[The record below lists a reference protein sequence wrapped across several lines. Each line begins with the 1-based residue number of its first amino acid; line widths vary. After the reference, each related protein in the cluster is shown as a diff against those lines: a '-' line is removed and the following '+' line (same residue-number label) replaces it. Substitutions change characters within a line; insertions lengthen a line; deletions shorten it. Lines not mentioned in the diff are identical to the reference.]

1 VTKLA
6 DKQNPT
12 VVMKK
17 LLLSLLT
24 VTSLIVTANAQFAP
38 GNLAVLRLGNGT
50 ETLANTG
57 NSVFIDQFTPLGSYV
72 NSTAILNSGAS
83 ALVMSGT
90 ATSEGSLTRSTD
102 GRYLTFAGYNTTAGI
117 PYASSLPATS
127 ASLVPRAVGQVN
139 DAGSYNLVTTTTAA
153 YGGTSSTAGNPRSV
167 ITDGANNYWGVGT
180 SSSSSTRGTYY
191 YGTASSPAWIEGTK
205 SPRVINMFGGNLYY
219 SVSSGAAG
227 ASGIWGFS
235 GQPTSGPLVATQLID
250 TGVSSGNYDF
260 ALNSAMT
267 LVYVA
272 DDRASA
278 SGGIQRWDW
287 SGSSWSLTYTLG
299 TGVANVGARGL
310 AVDFSGAD
318 PVIYATTA
326 EGTANRLITITD
338 LGGSSVATTLA
349 TAPAN
354 EIFRGLDF
362 TPIPEPATTA
372 LLGIGLL
379 LFCYRFR
386 RLRRS

>member
-1 VTKLA
+1 
-6 DKQNPT
+6 
-12 VVMKK
+12 MKK
-17 LLLSLLT
+17 LLLTLAT
-24 VTSLIVTANAQFAP
+24 IASLIFTANAQFSA

-57 NSVFIDQFTPLGSYV
+57 NSVFIDQFTPFGSYV
-72 NSTAILNSGAS
+72 NSVAILNSGAS

-102 GRYLTFAGYNTTAGI
+102 GRYLTFAGYNTAAGI
-117 PYASSLPATS
+117 PYASSLPATA

-139 DAGSYNLVTTTTAA
+139 DAGSYSLALTTTAA
-153 YGGTSSTAGNPRSV
+153 WGGTATTAGNPRSV
-167 ITDGANNYWGVGT
+167 ISDGANNYWGVGT
-180 SSSSSTRGTYY
+180 SSSSSTRGTLY
-191 YGTASSPAWIEGTK
+191 YGTASSAAWIEGTK
-205 SPRVINMFGGNLYY
+205 SPRVINIFGGNIYY
-219 SVSSGAAG
+219 SVSSTTVG
-227 ASGIWGFS
+227 ASGIWGFP
-235 GQPTSGPLVATQLID
+235 GQPTSGPLVATKLID

-260 ALNSAMT
+260 ALNPAMT
-267 LVYVA
+267 LAYVA
-272 DDRASA
+272 DDRATA
-278 SGGIQRWDW
+278 AGGIQRWDW
-287 SGSSWSLTYTLG
+287 SGSSSSWSLTYTLG
-299 TGVANVGARGL
+299 TGAANIGARGL

-326 EGTANRLITITD
+326 EGTANRLISITD
-338 LGGSSVATTLA
+338 IGGSSTATTLA

-379 LFCYRFR
+379 LFCNRSR
-386 RLRRS
+386 RLRRG

>member
-1 VTKLA
+1 
-6 DKQNPT
+6 
-12 VVMKK
+12 MKK
-17 LLLSLLT
+17 LVLGLLA
-24 VTSLIVTANAQFAP
+24 VVCLIATAKAQFSP

-50 ETLANTG
+50 ETLASTG
-57 NSVFIDQFTPLGSYV
+57 NSVFIDQFTPFGSYV

-102 GRYLTFAGYNTTAGI
+102 GRYLTFAGYNTG
-117 PYASSLPATS
+117 PYATSLPNTS
-127 ASLVPRAVGQVN
+127 ASVVPRAVGQVN
-139 DAGSYNLVTTTTAA
+139 AAGSYNLVTTTTTA
-153 YGGTSSTAGNPRSV
+153 YGGSSGTAGNPRSV

-180 SSSSSTRGTYY
+180 ANTTSGRGTYY
-191 YGTASSPAWIEGTK
+191 YGTASGVNMIENTK
-205 SPRVINMFGGNLYY
+205 SPRVINIYGGNIYY
-219 SVSSGAAG
+219 SVSSGTAG

-235 GQPTSGPLVATQLID
+235 GKPTSGPLVATQLID
-250 TGVSSGNYDF
+250 SGVSSGNYDF
-260 ALNSAMT
+260 AFNTGMT
-267 LVYVA
+267 LAYVA

-299 TGVANVGARGL
+299 TGAANVGARGL
-310 AVDFSGAD
+310 AVDFSGAG

-338 LGGSSVATTLA
+338 TGSSSTATTLA

-354 EIFRGLDF
+354 EIFRGVDF
-362 TPIPEPATTA
+362 APVPEPATSA
-372 LLGIGLL
+372 LLGVGLL
-379 LFCYRFR
+379 LFGRRF
-386 RLRRS
+386 LRIR